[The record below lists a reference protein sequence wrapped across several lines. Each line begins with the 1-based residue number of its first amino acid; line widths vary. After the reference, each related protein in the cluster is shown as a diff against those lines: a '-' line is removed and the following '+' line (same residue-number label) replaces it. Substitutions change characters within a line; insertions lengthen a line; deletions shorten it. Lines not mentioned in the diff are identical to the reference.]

1 MRLFEV
7 FEPRSVTE
15 TIIRDFYRNSWVICE
30 AKPQNPQNTG
40 ERNIVIRQGPDFDK
54 TFQKISQR
62 SSAVNKFEQFKQMK
76 QDPMQLMT
84 PMGANDK
91 LFEPSGILGREI
103 PSLRHVHITHD
114 ISLVYRIHGANPTY
128 VDLYG
133 FYSHDDLG
141 TAPGGGSKKRMQQA
155 VADRLSRH
163 F

>member
-7 FEPRSVTE
+7 FDPHSVTK

-30 AKPQNPQNTG
+30 AKPQKPQSSDN
-40 ERNIVIRQGPDFDK
+40 RNVVIRQGPDFDK

-62 SSAVNKFEQFKQMK
+62 ASAVNKFEQFKKMK
-76 QDPMQLMT
+76 QDPKQLMM

-91 LFEPSGILGREI
+91 LFDPGGILGREI
-103 PSLRHVHITHD
+103 PSLRHIHITHD

-133 FYSHDDLG
+133 FYRHDDLG
-141 TAPGGGSKKRMQQA
+141 TAPGGGSKNRIQQT
-155 VADRLSRH
+155 VADRLRRQ